1 MATFD
6 VEDHGLLGCG
16 GTLED
21 ATRCL
26 FDGEALDDCPLLC
39 AFMVPLV
46 VCLILVLLGCEGF
59 MTDLSV
65 LGDKMMLYDD
75 MRWV

>member
-6 VEDHGLLGCG
+6 AKDCGLLGCG

-21 ATRCL
+21 AARGL
-26 FDGEALDDCPLLC
+26 FDGEALNDCALLC
-39 AFMVPLV
+39 AFMVPLA

-59 MTDLSV
+59 MTDFSV
-65 LGDKMMLYDD
+65 FGQ
-75 MRWV
+75 